1 MKIGLSAWI
10 IQDGNY
16 SDFAVGDEARFALEF
31 HANSH
36 STISEAPRS
45 YACTKDSTYCVI
57 AQVVF
62 KKGDIT
68 IIDFGY
74 KAFTDHRL
82 DVAEGDW
89 IKAEIYICVDPY
101 TYFERRSR
109 KDGVPEISYAW
120 RIKEIYLETT
130 PRIEEIPRHF
140 VRDKNRFSEVS
151 VQKTNAWK
159 DDDGYGDYILECE
172 IVK

>member
-16 SDFAVGDEARFALEF
+16 GDFAVGDEARFALEF

-36 STISEAPRS
+36 TIISEAPLS
-45 YACTKDSTYCVI
+45 AVCIKDSTYCVI

-62 KKGDIT
+62 KKDALT

-74 KAFTDHRL
+74 RAFSEQLL
-82 DVAEGDW
+82 DVVEGDW
-89 IKAEIYICVDPY
+89 IKAAIYIGIDPFM
-101 TYFERRSR
+101 YFEGWAR
-109 KDGVPEISYAW
+109 KDGIPEISYTW
-120 RIKEIYLETT
+120 CINQIFLETT
-130 PRIEEIPRHF
+130 PRIEEKPRYF

-151 VQKTNAWK
+151 IQKTDAWK
-159 DDDGYGDYILECE
+159 DDEGHGDYVLECE
-172 IVK
+172 KIQ